1 MPWQWTTLSVL
12 CHSTDWGAASI
23 CQTHCVPK
31 LLVSTEI
38 EFSIYVLHASPNVV
52 IAVRARKMWWEGRIG
67 YMRKNVSGKTQR
79 IDH

>member
-1 MPWQWTTLSVL
+1 
-12 CHSTDWGAASI
+12 
-23 CQTHCVPK
+23 VPK

-38 EFSIYVLHASPNVV
+38 EFSIYVLHASPNVI
-52 IAVRARKMWWEGRIG
+52 IAVRARKMWWEGHVG